1 MRWGLL
7 SLLQTFELDDDGT
20 CANCGEDEGDHVG
33 EGKRCPDDAPGNFYD
48 MYTFQASGGD
58 ENKCGRCDKLKEHHH
73 NKKRDGT
80 ISKSEWCY
88 DFLLDL

>member
-20 CANCGEDEGDHVG
+20 CKFCGADEGDHLG
-33 EGKRCPDDAPGNFYD
+33 ENKVCPF
-48 MYTFQASGGD
+48 TFQASGGD

-73 NKKRDGT
+73 TKKRDGT